1 MITTN
6 IEQAVATLQQE
17 GLIGLPT
24 ETVYGL
30 AGNMYSEKAVRQI
43 FATKQRPLFNPLIVH
58 IGRLEDIHQLAE
70 NIPPIALQLA
80 ERYWPGPLTLLLP
93 KRTTVPDLITAG
105 KPTVAIR
112 MPNHPLAL
120 ALLQSLPFP
129 LVAPSANPFG
139 RISPTTAQHVQG
151 YFGDDLLVLDG
162 GPCQKG
168 IESTIVGFDEVGA
181 IIYRMGTIT
190 PNQIESVAGKVRLFT
205 QNDTAPEAP
214 GMLAKHYSPA
224 TPSVFF
230 TDLAEALERH
240 PSKRIGLLL
249 FNKALH
255 HPAVAHQEVL
265 SYNGSLEEAATNLYA
280 ALHRLDNAGLD
291 LILIQALPDEG
302 IGKALNDRLRRA
314 SA

>member
-6 IEQAVATLQQE
+6 IEQAVAILLQE

-30 AGNMYSEKAVRQI
+30 AGNIYSEKAVRHI
-43 FATKQRPLFNPLIVH
+43 FSTKQRPLFNPLIAH
-58 IGRLEDIHQLAE
+58 IGRLDDIHQLAE
-70 NIPPIALQLA
+70 NIPPVALQLA
-80 ERYWPGPLTLLLP
+80 ERYWPGPLTLLFP
-93 KRTTVPDLITAG
+93 KKPGVPDLVTAG

-139 RISPTTAQHVQG
+139 RISPTTAQHVQS

-168 IESTIVGFDEVGA
+168 IESTIVGFDEVGP
-181 IIYRMGTIT
+181 IVYRMGTIT
-190 PNQIESVAGKVRLFT
+190 PNQIASVAGKVRLFT

-230 TDLAEALERH
+230 NDLAEALEQH
-240 PSKRIGLLL
+240 PGKRIGLLL

-291 LILIQALPDEG
+291 LILIQPLPDEG

-314 SA
+314 VV